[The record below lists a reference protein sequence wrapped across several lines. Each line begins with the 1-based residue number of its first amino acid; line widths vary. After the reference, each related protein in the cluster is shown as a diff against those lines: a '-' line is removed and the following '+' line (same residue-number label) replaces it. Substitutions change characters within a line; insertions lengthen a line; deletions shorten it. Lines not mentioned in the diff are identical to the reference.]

1 MMEYV
6 GMSKPKKYVNKVSAW
21 VTAGTKLNKPIP
33 YNPT

>member
-1 MMEYV
+1 MIAFV
-6 GMSKPKKYVNKVSAW
+6 GMSKPKKYVNRSGW